1 MSEKAYLPNHIVI
14 DKSEENASLA
24 TQSQSNLWKKWQQHI
39 STSQMG
45 KKKPKVE
52 SNKCLVHYFAH
63 THTHTP
69 DWGFVVSA
77 LHSKFK
83 EGMAASLVAQIVKNL
98 SAMRET
104 QVQSLTWEDPL
115 EKEMAI
121 HSSILAW
128 EIPWTEEPGELQVME
143 LQS

>member
-1 MSEKAYLPNHIVI
+1 MLRLPLSLRVIYGKNGNNIYLPLKWGKRNL
-14 DKSEENASLA
+14 KLSL
-24 TQSQSNLWKKWQQHI
+24 TNVWFITL
-39 STSQMG
+39 
-45 KKKPKVE
+45 
-52 SNKCLVHYFAH
+52 H

>member
-1 MSEKAYLPNHIVI
+1 
-14 DKSEENASLA
+14 
-24 TQSQSNLWKKWQQHI
+24 
-39 STSQMG
+39 
-45 KKKPKVE
+45 
-52 SNKCLVHYFAH
+52 
-63 THTHTP
+63 
-69 DWGFVVSA
+69 
-77 LHSKFK
+77 
-83 EGMAASLVAQIVKNL
+83 MAASLVAQIVKNL

-104 QVQSLTWEDPL
+104 QIWSLTWEDPL

>member
-1 MSEKAYLPNHIVI
+1 
-14 DKSEENASLA
+14 
-24 TQSQSNLWKKWQQHI
+24 
-39 STSQMG
+39 MG
-45 KKKPKVE
+45 KKKLQLSLTNV
-52 SNKCLVHYFAH
+52 LFITLR
-63 THTHTP
+63 THTYLNEDLWLVP
-69 DWGFVVSA
+69 W
-77 LHSKFK
+77 HSKFK

-128 EIPWTEEPGELQVME
+128 EIPWTEEPGELQVMG